1 MAPAG
6 TVAGMLLARQDDD
19 NVGLLFHDSSYT
31 WRQVVNDATARASVL
46 RWLLRR
52 PRPMHVGVLLDNVP
66 EYVFLLGGAALA
78 GAVIVGI
85 NPTRR
90 GAELARDIRHTDC
103 QLIIT
108 SDDHLSLLEG
118 LELGEAGDPTIVVLG
133 EWWELLVAD
142 HRQSGIAGRL
152 PEPEDLFVLMFTS
165 GSTGDPK
172 AVRCTQGRAAAGAAA
187 SRFRSSDVLYCP
199 MPLFH
204 GHALAASLLPAIHAG
219 ATVALRSRFSAS
231 GYLPDVR
238 RYGCTFA
245 STIGRGLAHILA
257 TPAGPDD
264 RDHRLRVVLAPEA
277 SSSDMAAFTE
287 RFGCP
292 VIEGYGSSENAI
304 VLVPVPG
311 MPAGSLGQ
319 PKPGDDI
326 AIIDPTTEKECAP
339 ARFDAAG
346 QLLNP
351 AEAIGEI
358 VGRNT
363 AGRFEGYYK
372 SPDADTERI
381 RGGWYWSGDLGYR
394 DEQGFFWF
402 AGRMGD
408 RIRVDGEN
416 FTAAPIERI
425 LARWP
430 VAAGVAVFAVPDRR
444 TADQVMAAIEV
455 RPGALFDPDAFD
467 QFLAAQPDL
476 GTKWAPTFIR
486 VMSQLPV
493 TPTNKVDK
501 KPLRA
506 ERWATTDA
514 VWWRPERGGPYR
526 RMTADDVA
534 DLEAAFVANHRTHL
548 LGPALSVWRR

>member
-1 MAPAG
+1 MGPGG

-19 NVGLLFHDSSYT
+19 NVGLLYEDSSYT
-31 WRQVVNDATARASVL
+31 WRQVVDEATARAGVL
-46 RWLLRR
+46 GWLLRG
-52 PRPMHVGVLLDNVP
+52 PGPKHVGILLDNVP

-103 QLIIT
+103 QVIIT
-108 SDDHLSLLEG
+108 SDEHLPLLEG
-118 LELGEAGDPTIVVLG
+118 LELGDAGDPTVVVTG
-133 EWWELLVAD
+133 DRWNSLVAD
-142 HRQSGIAGRL
+142 HRQSSVSGPL
-152 PEPEDLFVLMFTS
+152 PEPDDLYVLMFTS

-172 AVRCTQGRAAAGAAA
+172 AVRMTQGRAAAGAAA

-204 GHALAASLLPAIHAG
+204 GHALAASLLPGMHAG
-219 ATVALRSRFSAS
+219 ATVALRRRFSAS
-231 GYLPDVR
+231 GYMSDVR

-257 TPAGPDD
+257 TPPRPDD

-304 VLVPVPG
+304 VLVPMPG

-326 AIIDPTTEKECAP
+326 AIVDPTTEEECP
-339 ARFDAAG
+339 LARFDAAG

-363 AGRFEGYYK
+363 AGRFEGYYN

-394 DEQGFFWF
+394 DQQGFFWF

-425 LARWP
+425 LARSP
-430 VAAGVAVFAVPDRR
+430 VVAGVAVFAVPDRR
-444 TADQVMAAIEV
+444 TGDQVMAAIEL
-455 RPGALFDPDAFD
+455 RAGAEFDPDAFD

-486 VMSQLPV
+486 VMTRLPV
-493 TPTNKVDK
+493 TPTNKIDK
-501 KPLRA
+501 KPLRS
-506 ERWATTDA
+506 ERWSTTDR

-526 RMTADDVA
+526 RMTADDV
-534 DLEAAFVANHRTHL
+534 EALGVAFVANHRTHL
-548 LGPALSVWRR
+548 LGPALPV